1 MDLAF
6 PRRNPRSI
14 ALKLLDCID
23 ENDGKASKWALI
35 KILGNTAQFHYWV
48 DDFLLKEHFLTEIS
62 ASQHQFYAKTEL
74 GDLLHR
80 LLKHGRIMDAFL
92 KLSGK
97 RLRRF

>member
-14 ALKLLDCID
+14 ALELLDCID

-74 GDLLHR
+74 GNLLHR

-97 RLRRF
+97 RLRRL

>member
-6 PRRNPRSI
+6 PRRNPRTI
-14 ALKLLDCID
+14 ALELLDCID

-74 GDLLHR
+74 GNLLHR

-97 RLRRF
+97 RLRRL